1 MFEPRAFDEKAQGQ
15 DALIGALLS
24 RDMKAFEEALA
35 DPDVDPNHWY
45 GKPYWSTCLQL
56 AARSEGCEA
65 FVLALLRAGAGD
77 LRYRSRP
84 RPSDAAPRFT
94 KLIAEAAAGDAAP
107 PLNGDLHDFLSLLLA
122 APPGACVCG
131 AQAATAAAA
140 AAAAA
145 AGADAGARAAAGPED
160 DHGGGGGGG
169 GEVKPE
175 HVLGLWL
182 REMSR
187 ALRDTAEHM
196 RRELRAVA
204 ERVEQLAER
213 VAAVERAQQR
223 TNDILLHATKR

>member
-1 MFEPRAFDEKAQGQ
+1 MRVCVRVCER
-15 DALIGALLS
+15 
-24 RDMKAFEEALA
+24 R
-35 DPDVDPNHWY
+35 Y

-145 AGADAGARAAAGPED
+145 GAAGADAGASGGGAED
-160 DHGGGGGGG
+160 EHGGGG
-169 GEVKPE
+169 
-175 HVLGLWL
+175 
-182 REMSR
+182 
-187 ALRDTAEHM
+187 
-196 RRELRAVA
+196 
-204 ERVEQLAER
+204 
-213 VAAVERAQQR
+213 AAGRGAGR
-223 TNDILLHATKR
+223 